1 MIWEEREG
9 IDEELW
15 EKGGV
20 GRCFESRW
28 RQRPSHQPRPQLSS
42 SISSS
47 STVLSLRLVS
57 LILCFCEIFLHYK
70 SQSSSVSSSLVGA
83 PISEL
88 NMARKKIREYDSK
101 RLLKEHLKRLV
112 GIDLQICSAQV
123 SALFFFHSWI
133 RVFFCLFL
141 WCQHNFIEI
150 LRFLLSDLCLV
161 AENNDRN

>member
-1 MIWEEREG
+1 MRNY
-9 IDEELW
+9 
-15 EKGGV
+15 EKRVGV

-28 RQRPSHQPRPQLSS
+28 HQRPSHQPRPQLSS

-101 RLLKEHLKRLV
+101 RLLKEHLKRLT

-141 WCQHNFIEI
+141 WCQHDFIEI